1 VIQKEVYYHENHQKT
16 AVYPCGADAGVLL
29 PQLGDDGERA
39 ECKPEALQESNF
51 IHHPDHRRPKGKG
64 AFGRLSRRDGNADRR
79 AGGQSE
85 GEAEEEELK
94 PAHTITEDEGI
105 GIPTQYNVE
114 VDGDVFEV
122 KIMPTGFME
131 IEETESG
138 NFKPVEGAVP
148 SPMQGMVIKLNVN
161 VGDKV
166 AQGSTIAV
174 IEAMKMEN
182 DIQSEV
188 DGTVEEIFVEP
199 GDAVSIGDTL
209 MVIK

>member
-1 VIQKEVYYHENHQKT
+1 MYGKPPAPVNEEISKRIIGDEEVITCRPADLLENEFDKYKKEGEEKGFVKSDEDALTY
-16 AVYPCGADAGVLL
+16 ALYPSIA
-29 PQLGDDGERA
+29 
-39 ECKPEALQESNF
+39 
-51 IHHPDHRRPKGKG
+51 PKFLK
-64 AFGRLSRRDGNADRR
+64 
-79 AGGQSE
+79 

-94 PAHTITEDEGI
+94 PLSLIDDNEAI

-131 IEETESG
+131 IEETETG
-138 NFKPVEGAVP
+138 NFQPVEGAVP

-166 AQGSTIAV
+166 SQGSTIAV